1 LIDARIET
9 WLLKMRE
16 ASLNALSFVDGL
28 ILDDFLQDN
37 QCQHAVVMCLLNVG
51 EAASRA
57 LTYRPALAVE
67 LPNISWIE
75 MIGMRN
81 RVAHGYWKLS
91 LILFGIPC
99 GMNYLS

>member
-51 EAASRA
+51 EAAS
-57 LTYRPALAVE
+57 
-67 LPNISWIE
+67 
-75 MIGMRN
+75 G
-81 RVAHGYWKLS
+81 H
-91 LILFGIPC
+91 
-99 GMNYLS
+99 